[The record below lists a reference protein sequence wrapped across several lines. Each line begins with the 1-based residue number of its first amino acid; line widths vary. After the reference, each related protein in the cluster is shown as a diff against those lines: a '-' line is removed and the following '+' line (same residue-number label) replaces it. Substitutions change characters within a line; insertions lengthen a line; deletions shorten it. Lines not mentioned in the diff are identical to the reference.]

1 MDSSDDHRPDY
12 LRKSQAEREREERS
26 KGRRTVVMENIVPFL
41 VRAMTESDVA
51 AVRQLETASFSD
63 PWTERLLLET
73 LQCPYDESWVLT
85 GSRGEV
91 CGYINLRFLGDEG
104 ELMRI
109 AVAPGLRGQ
118 GLSRRL
124 MDRMVSSA
132 REKGAR
138 DLTLEVRSGNE
149 TAINLYK
156 AYGFKREAV
165 RRGYYRDPKEDAW
178 IMWLRSLPGTPS

>member
-1 MDSSDDHRPDY
+1 
-12 LRKSQAEREREERS
+12 
-26 KGRRTVVMENIVPFL
+26 MENIVPFL

-124 MDRMVSSA
+124 MDRRCGPAM
-132 REKGAR
+132 
-138 DLTLEVRSGNE
+138 
-149 TAINLYK
+149 
-156 AYGFKREAV
+156 KR
-165 RRGYYRDPKEDAW
+165 
-178 IMWLRSLPGTPS
+178 L

>member
-1 MDSSDDHRPDY
+1 MS
-12 LRKSQAEREREERS
+12 L
-26 KGRRTVVMENIVPFL
+26 
-41 VRAMTESDVA
+41 
-51 AVRQLETASFSD
+51 
-63 PWTERLLLET
+63 
-73 LQCPYDESWVLT
+73 
-85 GSRGEV
+85 
-91 CGYINLRFLGDEG
+91 
-104 ELMRI
+104 
-109 AVAPGLRGQ
+109 
-118 GLSRRL
+118 
-124 MDRMVSSA
+124 

>member
-1 MDSSDDHRPDY
+1 
-12 LRKSQAEREREERS
+12 
-26 KGRRTVVMENIVPFL
+26 MENIVPFL

-109 AVAPGLRGQ
+109 AVARVSGGRGFPGGSWT
-118 GLSRRL
+118 G
-124 MDRMVSSA
+124 
-132 REKGAR
+132 
-138 DLTLEVRSGNE
+138 
-149 TAINLYK
+149 
-156 AYGFKREAV
+156 
-165 RRGYYRDPKEDAW
+165 W
-178 IMWLRSLPGTPS
+178 

>member
-1 MDSSDDHRPDY
+1 
-12 LRKSQAEREREERS
+12 
-26 KGRRTVVMENIVPFL
+26 MENIVPFL

-138 DLTLEVRSGNE
+138 SIRLLTHKKNLPMKRLLAKHGYRYCGNVELRPEPGLSGSRQAFEKVLE
-149 TAINLYK
+149 
-156 AYGFKREAV
+156 
-165 RRGYYRDPKEDAW
+165 
-178 IMWLRSLPGTPS
+178 